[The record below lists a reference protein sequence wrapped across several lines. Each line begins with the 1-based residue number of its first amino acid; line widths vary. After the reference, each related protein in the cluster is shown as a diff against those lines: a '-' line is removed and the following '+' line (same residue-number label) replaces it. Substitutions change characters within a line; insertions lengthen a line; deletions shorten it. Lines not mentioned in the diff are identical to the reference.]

1 MSKGDEDM
9 TALVIGADYLGA
21 IEQKMRARGV
31 TEIAHITGRNP
42 GEIKKVNIPKTTGFV
57 LVFTDYINHNMA
69 KAVKDHA
76 KARSVP
82 LVYAKRSW
90 SAVERKLAGL
100 GL

>member
-1 MSKGDEDM
+1 M

-21 IEQKMRARGV
+21 IEQKMRARGI
-31 TEIAHITGRNP
+31 TEIAHIKGRNP
-42 GEIKKVNIPKTTGFV
+42 GEIKKVNIPKAAAFV
-57 LVFTDYINHNMA
+57 LVFTDYVNHNIA
-69 KAVKDHA
+69 KVVKDHA

-90 SAVERKLAGL
+90 SAVEHKLAGL

>member
-1 MSKGDEDM
+1 M

-21 IEQKMRARGV
+21 IEQKMRDRGV

-42 GEIKKVNIPKTTGFV
+42 GEVKKMSIPKTAAFV

-69 KAVKDHA
+69 KVIKSHA
-76 KARSVP
+76 KAQAVP

-90 SAVERKLAGL
+90 SAVEGKLAGI

>member
-1 MSKGDEDM
+1 M

-21 IEQKMRARGV
+21 IEYKMREKGV

-42 GEIKKVNIPKTTGFV
+42 GELKRMNIPKTTAFV
-57 LVFTDYINHNMA
+57 LVFTDYVNHNMA
-69 KAVKDHA
+69 RTVKNHA
-76 KARSVP
+76 KAQSVP

-90 SAVERKLAGL
+90 CAVERKLAGI